1 MTQFTDF
8 GLAAPLLKA
17 LDQAGYTTPTPIQ
30 AQAIPPALE
39 GRDILGLAQTGTGK
53 TAAFCLPL
61 LHRLSQDRARPRRTT
76 CRALILT
83 PTRELA
89 GQIHESVRNYGRGL
103 GLRSTIA
110 VGGTPI
116 RRQIRELEGGVDVF
130 VATPGRLLDLVERRA
145 VDLGAVEYLVLDEA
159 DQMMD
164 LGFIHA
170 LRRIAALVPKQR
182 QTLFFSATMPSEIES
197 LGAKFLTDPVK
208 VAVTPTAAPAERI
221 DQRVIFI
228 AQGDKQ
234 RSLEAVLRAPEV
246 TRVLVFTRTKHGADK
261 VVKGLARSG
270 LQAAAIHGNK
280 SQNQREAALRGFR
293 QGKAPVLVATD
304 IAARGLDIDAVSHV
318 VNFDLPNVPEQYVHR
333 IGRTARAGASGVA
346 MSFCSGPE
354 RSHLKAIERLTRIP
368 LSVDTPPQG
377 IAEEPAPAPDRNAG
391 KRQGGRPGG
400 GRPGGRPGGRSGGR
414 NRRSQGRGQAGGARA
429 SA

>member
-1 MTQFTDF
+1 MTKFTDF

-17 LDQAGYTTPTPIQ
+17 LAQAGYTTPTPIQ

-39 GRDILGLAQTGTGK
+39 GRDLQGIAQTGTGK

-61 LHRLSQDRARPRRTT
+61 LHRLSQDQTRPRRTT

-89 GQIHESVRNYGRGL
+89 GQIHDSIRGYGRGL
-103 GLRSTIA
+103 GLRSTLA
-110 VGGTPI
+110 VGGMPI
-116 RRQIRELEGGVDVF
+116 RRQIRDLEPGLDIL

-145 VDLGAVEYLVLDEA
+145 VDLGAVTCLVLDEA

-164 LGFIHA
+164 MGFIHA

-182 QTLFFSATMPSEIES
+182 QTLFFSATMPKEIEA

-208 VAVTPTAAPAERI
+208 VAVVPSAAPAERV
-221 DQRVIFI
+221 DQRVIYI

-234 RSLEAVLRAPEV
+234 ASLEAVLRAPEV
-246 TRVLVFTRTKHGADK
+246 TRVLVFTRTKRGADK
-261 VVKGLARSG
+261 AVKGLSRAG

-280 SQNQREAALRGFR
+280 SQNQRDSALRGFR
-293 QGKAPVLVATD
+293 QGRTPILVATD
-304 IAARGLDIDAVSHV
+304 IAARGLDIDSVSHV
-318 VNFDLPNVPEQYVHR
+318 VNFDMPNVPEQYVHR

-346 MSFCSGPE
+346 MSFCSGAE
-354 RSHLKAIERLTRIP
+354 RAHLKAIERLTRSP
-368 LSVDTPPQG
+368 LSVDRPPEG
-377 IAEEPAPAPDRNAG
+377 IAEEQAPAPDRNAG
-391 KRQGGRPGG
+391 KRRNGRSGGG
-400 GRPGGRPGGRSGGR
+400 GRPGGHPGGQS
-414 NRRSQGRGQAGGARA
+414 RRPQGRGRQGAAHAQA
-429 SA
+429 